1 MLMSRRQ
8 VALACACLT
17 MTFVGSAF
25 AQVKPY
31 QGEIVMTQSGDLK
44 PPWKKYRW
52 CKTDASCSTLIRNP
66 VTHEVARLGDRW
78 SSRFEPTGRG
88 QEVRRVE
95 SAMAKAIR
103 LSDAKNASPSN
114 TPPK

>member
-1 MLMSRRQ
+1 MICSRLTVIL
-8 VALACACLT
+8 VALA
-17 MTFVGSAF
+17 MTNSGSSI

>member
-1 MLMSRRQ
+1 MICSRLTVIL
-8 VALACACLT
+8 VALA
-17 MTFVGSAF
+17 MTNSGSSI

-52 CKTDASCSTLIRNP
+52 CKTDAACSTLIRNP
-66 VTHEVARLGDRW
+66 ITHEVARLGDHW

-95 SAMAKAIR
+95 SAMDKAIR
-103 LSDAKNASPSN
+103 LSGAKNSN
-114 TPPK
+114 PPAGAPK